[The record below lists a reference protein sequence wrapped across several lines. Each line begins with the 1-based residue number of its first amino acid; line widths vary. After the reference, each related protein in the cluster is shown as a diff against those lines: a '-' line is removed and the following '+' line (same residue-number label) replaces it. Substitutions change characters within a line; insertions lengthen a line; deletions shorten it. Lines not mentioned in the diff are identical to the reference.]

1 MKLRTIFSA
10 MLLALAISAANAQ
23 TIEPDK
29 AAPPADQAKPATPAT
44 AAQGS
49 GRETSPDAKAY
60 QEANRITDP
69 AKKIEALDK
78 FKKDFPDS
86 TSITSA
92 NVSILSTMAS
102 KMFGQT
108 ARIQKFAKATYQG
121 AKDKKEK
128 GSLAGQIADTLLT
141 NNLLLKD
148 AEKYAKTSLDAM
160 NQAGY
165 IADQKAQFAKRAAN
179 SAGRGGRGGRGNSQP
194 PSDEDLIKR
203 FKESRATRVATLGRV
218 EFKMGKT
225 SAAQKLL
232 DESYSVNSNQPVV
245 AAALGEIAAKQGNNA
260 KALDY
265 LVTARLSGKSPAS
278 ANEALVAVYSKT
290 HNGSPA
296 GLDALLDAEY
306 NKRFPNPV
314 HVDAYKS
321 TEKRSD
327 RLVLAEVFTGSGCPP
342 CVGADLAFEAAM
354 ERYSRKDLA
363 VVMYH
368 QHVPQPDPMTN
379 PDTQARSKY
388 YNVTG
393 VPTYTVDGETVK
405 GGGAGR
411 EGTKGIFDRI
421 QTPIEKGLESA
432 AEARLTVN
440 ASANG
445 NSVNVTA
452 AVDGVKSDSKDL
464 KVHILLLEKELK
476 YSGENGIR
484 FHPMVVRAMGGKDDD
499 GFALTPGAPV
509 SFEQDWDLD
518 KVSAGLKAH
527 LDDYEAKGHRG
538 NSFKFSEKKYQIDRG
553 NLAIAVFV
561 QDAKT
566 KHILQSAFV
575 DLNPAAPHVPTD
587 NASGS
592 K

>member
-1 MKLRTIFSA
+1 MV
-10 MLLALAISAANAQ
+10 
-23 TIEPDK
+23 
-29 AAPPADQAKPATPAT
+29 
-44 AAQGS
+44 G
-49 GRETSPDAKAY
+49 
-60 QEANRITDP
+60 
-69 AKKIEALDK
+69 
-78 FKKDFPDS
+78 
-86 TSITSA
+86 
-92 NVSILSTMAS
+92 
-102 KMFGQT
+102 
-108 ARIQKFAKATYQG
+108 
-121 AKDKKEK
+121 
-128 GSLAGQIADTLLT
+128 
-141 NNLLLKD
+141 
-148 AEKYAKTSLDAM
+148 
-160 NQAGY
+160 
-165 IADQKAQFAKRAAN
+165 
-179 SAGRGGRGGRGNSQP
+179 
-194 PSDEDLIKR
+194 
-203 FKESRATRVATLGRV
+203 TLG
-218 EFKMGKT
+218 E
-225 SAAQKLL
+225 L
-232 DESYSVNSNQPVV
+232 
-245 AAALGEIAAKQGNNA
+245 AAKQGNNT
-260 KALDY
+260 KAIDY
-265 LVTARLSGKSPAS
+265 LVTARLSGKAPAS
-278 ANEALVAVYSKT
+278 ANLALAAVYSKM
-290 HNGSPA
+290 HNGSAA

-314 HVDAYKS
+314 HVEAYKA

-393 VPTYTVDGETVK
+393 VPTYTVDGETVRSS
-405 GGGAGR
+405 GAGR
-411 EGTKGIFDRI
+411 DGAKGIFDRI
-421 QTPIEKGLESA
+421 QTPIEKGLELA

-440 ASANG
+440 ASASG

-464 KVHILLLEKELK
+464 KVHILVLEKELK

-499 GFALTPGAPV
+499 GFALAPGAPV
-509 SFEQDWDLD
+509 SFEQAWDLD

-553 NLAIAVFV
+553 HLAIVVFV

-575 DLNPAAPHVPTD
+575 DLNPSAPYVSTD
-587 NASGS
+587 ANES

>member
-1 MKLRTIFSA
+1 MKLRTVLSA
-10 MLLALAISAANAQ
+10 ILLSFAISAANAQ
-23 TIEPDK
+23 TNEPDK
-29 AAPPADQAKPATPAT
+29 AAPPADQAKPAP
-44 AAQGS
+44 AAQAPA
-49 GRETSPDAKAY
+49 RETPPDTKAF
-60 QEANRITDP
+60 QEANRITEP
-69 AKKIEALDK
+69 AKKIEALEK
-78 FKKDFPDS
+78 FKKDFPNS
-86 TSITSA
+86 TSLISA
-92 NVSILSTMAS
+92 NTNILSTMAS
-102 KMFGQT
+102 KMPDQT

-128 GSLAGQIADTLLT
+128 GSLAGQIADTLLS

-148 AEKYAKTSLDAM
+148 AEKYAKTSLAAM
-160 NQAGY
+160 NQADY
-165 IADQKAQFAKRAAN
+165 IADQKAQIAKRAAN
-179 SAGRGGRGGRGNSQP
+179 AVGRGGNPPKP
-194 PSDEDLIKR
+194 PSDEELVKR
-203 FKESRATRVATLGRV
+203 FKESRAVRLATLGRI

-232 DESYSVNSNQPVV
+232 DESYVANPNQPAV
-245 AAALGEIAAKQGNNA
+245 AAALGEIAAKLGDDP
-260 KALDY
+260 KALDH
-265 LVTARLSGKSPAS
+265 LITARLSGRAPPS
-278 ANEALVAVYSKT
+278 ANLALVVVYSKM
-290 HNGSPA
+290 HNGSAA

-306 NKRFPNPV
+306 HKRFPNPV
-314 HVDAYKS
+314 HVEAYKA

-379 PDTQARSKY
+379 PDTQVRSKY

-393 VPTYTVDGETVK
+393 VPTYAVDGETVK
-405 GGGAGR
+405 YSGAGR
-411 EGTKGIFDRI
+411 EGTKGVFEHI
-421 QTPIEKGLESA
+421 QPPIEKGLETP

-445 NSVNVTA
+445 NSVNVA
-452 AVDGVKSDSKDL
+452 VAVDGVKSDSKDL

-499 GFALTPGAPV
+499 GFALAPGAPA
-509 SFEQDWDLD
+509 SFDQAWDLD

-538 NSFKFSEKKYQIDRG
+538 NSFKFSEKKFQIDRG
-553 NLAIAVFV
+553 NLAIVVFV

-566 KHILQSAFV
+566 RHILQSAFV
-575 DLNPAAPHVPTD
+575 DLNPSAPHVTTD
-587 NASGS
+587 ASGS

>member
-1 MKLRTIFSA
+1 MKLRTVLSAIFLS
-10 MLLALAISAANAQ
+10 LAILAANAQ

-29 AAPPADQAKPATPAT
+29 AAPPADQSKPAAPAP
-44 AAQGS
+44 AAQAA
-49 GRETSPDAKAY
+49 GRETAPEAKAL
-60 QEANRITDP
+60 QDASRINDP
-69 AKKIEALDK
+69 VKKIEALEK
-78 FKKDFPDS
+78 FKKDYP
-86 TSITSA
+86 TSA
-92 NVSILSTMAS
+92 SLNTADMDILSTVAS
-102 KMFGQT
+102 RMPDQK
-108 ARIQKFAKATYQG
+108 ARVRALAKSIYSG
-121 AKDKKEK
+121 AKDKQEK
-128 GSLAGQIADTLLT
+128 GSRAGRIAETLQT

-148 AEKYAKTSLDAM
+148 AEKYAKTSLAAM
-160 NQAGY
+160 DQTEY
-165 IADQKAQFAKRAAN
+165 LADQKAQAAKRAAN
-179 SAGRGGRGGRGNSQP
+179 AAGRGGRGGQP
-194 PSDEDLIKR
+194 LSDEDLIKR
-203 FKESRATRVATLGRV
+203 FKQNRATRVGSLGRI
-218 EFKMGKT
+218 EFKLGKT
-225 SAAQKLL
+225 SVAQKLL
-232 DESYSVNSNQPVV
+232 DESYAMNPDQPAVV
-245 AAALGEIAAKQGNNA
+245 GTLGEIAAKQGNNA

-265 LVTARLSGKSPAS
+265 LVTARLSGKAPAS
-278 ANEALVAVYSKT
+278 ANLALAAVYSKT
-290 HNGSPA
+290 HNGSAA
-296 GLDALLDAEY
+296 GLDAMLDAEY
-306 NKRFPNPV
+306 NKRFPNPI
-314 HVDAYKS
+314 HVEAYKT

-354 ERYSRKDLA
+354 ERYARKDLA

-393 VPTYTVDGETVK
+393 VPTYTVDGETVR
-405 GGGAGR
+405 GSGAGR
-411 EGTKGIFDRI
+411 EGAKGIFDHI
-421 QTPIEKGLESA
+421 QTPIEKGLELA
-432 AEARLTVN
+432 AEATLTVN

-452 AVDGVKSDSKDL
+452 AVDGVKGDSKDL

-499 GFALTPGAPV
+499 GFALAPGAPV
-509 SFEQDWDLD
+509 SFEQAWDLD

-538 NSFKFSEKKYQIDRG
+538 NAFKFIEKKYQIDHG
-553 NLAIAVFV
+553 NLAIVVFV

-566 KHILQSAFV
+566 KHILQSAYV
-575 DLNPAAPHVPTD
+575 DLNPAVPRVPTD
-587 NASGS
+587 NASES